1 MGLNMNKNKFVGTW
15 EPVSFEIRLPDGNV
29 INPYGDNPTG
39 NHLYMPREGYDGR
52 TIGSYR

>member
-39 NHLYMPREGYDGR
+39 NHLYMPRERYDGR
-52 TIGSYR
+52 TIESYR